1 MSFLA
6 IDIGNT
12 NIVMGVLDE
21 EYIRVSCTLGTD
33 RNKTGDEYAVLFR
46 NLLEIHKI
54 PVEELEGGILS
65 TVVPSL
71 REPMREAVRHLT
83 GKPCLVVGPGLK
95 NGLKIRIDD
104 PAQLG
109 SDCVAVAV
117 AAAAEYPLPALIFD
131 MGTATTLS
139 VLNAKG
145 EYQGGMLMPGVRIGL
160 EALAEQ
166 TSQLPLVSLDER
178 PRGLIGSNS
187 IDCMV
192 SGILYGNAA
201 MIDGV
206 VERLRDELGDV
217 KTILATGGIS
227 AQIVPYCKENVI
239 YDKDLLL
246 KGLRRIY
253 LKNKA

>member
-1 MSFLA
+1 MAFLA

-12 NIVMGVLDE
+12 NIVMGVLDAE
-21 EYIRVSCTLGTD
+21 RILVSCTLGTD
-33 RNKTGDEYAVLFR
+33 RNKTGDEYAVIFR
-46 NLLEIHKI
+46 NLLDIHKI
-54 PVEELEGGILS
+54 PLEELEGGILS
-65 TVVPSL
+65 SVVPSL
-71 REPMREAVRHLT
+71 KEPMQEAVLHLT

-117 AAAAEYPLPALIFD
+117 AAAAEYPLPALVFD

-139 VLNAKG
+139 VLSGKG
-145 EYQGGMLMPGVRIGL
+145 EYLGGLLMPGVRIGL

-166 TSQLPLVSLDER
+166 TSQLPQISLGDP

-187 IDCMV
+187 KDCMV
-192 SGILYGNAA
+192 NGVLYGNAA
-201 MIDGV
+201 MIDGII
-206 VERLRDELGDV
+206 ERMRQELGEDP
-217 KTILATGGIS
+217 TILATGGVA
-227 AQIVPYCKENVI
+227 AQIVPHCKETVI
-239 YDKDLLL
+239 YDGDLLL

-253 LKNKA
+253 EKNMR